1 MSTCTSTSAITP
13 PMYVW
18 IKLATAVMDR
28 FAKVFLQPNSH
39 IDDVGALS
47 CSTLE
52 WGGLRANQVEIY
64 LVANAGDKKPNQV
77 EIEEALKLLKPL
89 EEDATLESASVKSGS
104 WLVAKLIQVSS
115 MTSVVSTGEFHLLLF
130 RLFCITIARC

>member
-52 WGGLRANQVEIY
+52 WGRLRANQVEIY

-104 WLVAKLIQVSS
+104 WLVAKPIQVSS
-115 MTSVVSTGEFHLLLF
+115 MTSVVSTGECHLLLF
-130 RLFCITIARC
+130 RLY